1 MRLPALLF
9 AMLLPLLAWGSERGR
24 PLVQVYNTQELGGG
38 HLNDS
43 LIELSDGRLA
53 VGNVG
58 GLLLFDG
65 ARWRMFNHPKMLGGA
80 KHLVHTADGRIYT
93 AFNGDAGYF
102 LDDGSGK
109 FVWTS
114 LAPRVSE
121 EERAFAAEVNV
132 IDDRARQ
139 GLWMVLLKRLYFV
152 PDDGGTV
159 TSIAAAGNFA
169 FGALVGNDLWVQDTV
184 AGLQR
189 VSGMAPLQ
197 LEALPERDTLG
208 AGQYLRKVVADG
220 TEWKVAMANGRLYRY
235 HDGRFLPWAT
245 ELWPM
250 LSTAQVFTLLRL
262 HDGRFVIGAGEIG
275 PLILAADG
283 QLLERFDADDGLPR
297 HATRGLLEDRDGGL
311 WLAQDQTVVRIDLAR
326 GVTQFDETRGLASA
340 YFATRWRGQLYVADG
355 RGLFRLDATAGPG
368 GGRFE
373 RVLPNLRNVRQL
385 AAVDDQTLLV
395 GSNSVH
401 ALSVDDSGTT
411 QSELIF
417 TSPQLFAMEPSRA
430 VPGRVWVAHPQGLLR
445 LDQTPAGE
453 FEQTPV
459 AGLTWP
465 VYTLAE
471 QDRDTLWVADRGG
484 GLWRVAIGGDQAPKQ
499 YGTAQGVPEGI
510 VRVYPGREGGVWF
523 ATMAGLRIYDAASD
537 QLVAP
542 VTLPSELTTGRLFS
556 LLEDDEGNLWVRGDD
571 LNDVALR
578 QGDGYRWDGQMLNA
592 VNTIHTVFGFL
603 REEQIVWVLRANG
616 MLRIDLAARRPLA
629 PLPPPLVTSVT
640 DLGLGET
647 LHLAGLPQ
655 LPPTVRNLR
664 LQFALPTGHRP
675 EFNRYRSRLA
685 GMDADW
691 SPWSTDSSRDYTN
704 LHDGA
709 FAFDVEG
716 MDSFARVSRMPAM
729 TLNIAAPW
737 WRTPMAYAGMLASA
751 LLCLWLAALSGAR
764 WRQRALLTRQREL
777 EATVAARTLSLSEQ
791 NQQLADQSTQLQQQA
806 ERLRAVDA
814 LKTRFFTNVGHEFRT
829 PLTLVLGPLDDVM
842 RDSRIRLPERAR
854 ELLELANRNAKR
866 VLDLIV
872 QLLDVNRLEHGQLPM
887 QRERVE
893 LLAFLK
899 RQRDDWQP
907 LAERFGHQLDLELP
921 DLATLE
927 LDCDPLQLER
937 ALGNLVSNAAKYTP
951 RGGRIRVALSC
962 SEDEVTLVVA
972 DNGQGI
978 AAEALPHVFDR
989 FFQAQAEHGPQ
1000 GTGIGLALVREI
1012 VEGHDGQIKVDSTP
1026 GQGSCFTLT
1035 LPRTPIT
1042 ETVAF
1047 AVVPPTEAPEVA
1059 AAKERE
1065 LPVALVIDD
1074 HTDLRLRLRRLLEPR
1089 FRVIEADDGPAG
1101 LAAAR
1106 AELPDIIVC
1115 DVMMPGFDGVE
1126 LAKRV
1131 RADADIAAVPLLLL
1145 TAKAGAEHAVT
1156 GLRAGADDYLSKPF
1170 DASELLARID
1180 ALLAVRRRLQRLSP
1194 TPAPA
1199 AATTPVVSDEDK
1211 FRARLDAAI
1220 KAHVG
1225 DSQFGVEE
1233 LAQALHADRSTLFRR
1248 IKELYGQSARDYLRE
1263 ARLKHAFELL
1273 SSQAGN
1279 VTEVAY
1285 AAGFESLSSFSRAF
1299 RQRFGVSPSAAGT
1312 DAGRQA
1318 C

>member
-1 MRLPALLF
+1 MCAE
-9 AMLLPLLAWGSERGR
+9 LA
-24 PLVQVYNTQELGGG
+24 
-38 HLNDS
+38 
-43 LIELSDGRLA
+43 I
-53 VGNVG
+53 
-58 GLLLFDG
+58 
-65 ARWRMFNHPKMLGGA
+65 
-80 KHLVHTADGRIYT
+80 
-93 AFNGDAGYF
+93 
-102 LDDGSGK
+102 
-109 FVWTS
+109 
-114 LAPRVSE
+114 
-121 EERAFAAEVNV
+121 
-132 IDDRARQ
+132 
-139 GLWMVLLKRLYFV
+139 
-152 PDDGGTV
+152 
-159 TSIAAAGNFA
+159 
-169 FGALVGNDLWVQDTV
+169 
-184 AGLQR
+184 
-189 VSGMAPLQ
+189 
-197 LEALPERDTLG
+197 
-208 AGQYLRKVVADG
+208 
-220 TEWKVAMANGRLYRY
+220 
-235 HDGRFLPWAT
+235 
-245 ELWPM
+245 
-250 LSTAQVFTLLRL
+250 
-262 HDGRFVIGAGEIG
+262 
-275 PLILAADG
+275 
-283 QLLERFDADDGLPR
+283 
-297 HATRGLLEDRDGGL
+297 
-311 WLAQDQTVVRIDLAR
+311 
-326 GVTQFDETRGLASA
+326 
-340 YFATRWRGQLYVADG
+340 
-355 RGLFRLDATAGPG
+355 
-368 GGRFE
+368 
-373 RVLPNLRNVRQL
+373 
-385 AAVDDQTLLV
+385 VDDQTLLV

-401 ALSVDDSGTT
+401 ALSVDASGTT
-411 QSELIF
+411 AIGAGLLPRRSCSRW
-417 TSPQLFAMEPSRA
+417 SPRA
-430 VPGRVWVAHPQGLLR
+430 VAPGRVWVAHPQGLLR
-445 LDQTPAGE
+445 LDHTPAGE

-471 QDRDTLWVADRGG
+471 QDSDTLWVADRGG
-484 GLWRVAIGGDQAPKQ
+484 GLWRVDLSGAQAPKQ

-510 VRVYPGREGGVWF
+510 VRVYPGRQGGAWF
-523 ATMAGLRIYDAASD
+523 ATMAGLRVYDAASD

-542 VTLPSELTTGRLFS
+542 ATLPSELTTGRLFS
-556 LLEDDEGNLWVRGDD
+556 LLEDYEGNLWVRGDD

-716 MDSFARVSRMPAM
+716 MDSFARVSRMPAV

-737 WRTPMAYAGMLASA
+737 WRTPMAYAGMLARRRILPVA
-751 LLCLWLAALSGAR
+751 RRLGWRTLAPTHTADAP
-764 WRQRALLTRQREL
+764 
-777 EATVAARTLSLSEQ
+777 ARTRSHRSRAHAQACPSRISNWL
-791 NQQLADQSTQLQQQA
+791 QLADQA

-893 LLAFLK
+893 LIAFLK

-951 RGGRIRVALSC
+951 RGGQIRVSLNC

-978 AAEALPHVFDR
+978 SAEALPHVFDR
-989 FFQAQAEHGPQ
+989 FFQAQAEHVPQ

-1012 VEGHDGQIKVDSTP
+1012 VEGHDGSIRVDSTP

-1035 LPRTPIT
+1035 LPRAAIT
-1042 ETVAF
+1042 ETVAP
-1047 AVVPPTEAPEVA
+1047 AALPPSDPHPPCSANARTAGRAGDRRPHGSAPALA
-1059 AAKERE
+1059 A
-1065 LPVALVIDD
+1065 
-1074 HTDLRLRLRRLLEPR
+1074 
-1089 FRVIEADDGPAG
+1089 PAG
-1101 LAAAR
+1101 
-1106 AELPDIIVC
+1106 
-1115 DVMMPGFDGVE
+1115 
-1126 LAKRV
+1126 
-1131 RADADIAAVPLLLL
+1131 
-1145 TAKAGAEHAVT
+1145 TA
-1156 GLRAGADDYLSKPF
+1156 LSGG
-1170 DASELLARID
+1170 RG
-1180 ALLAVRRRLQRLSP
+1180 RRRSGG
-1194 TPAPA
+1194 TGGGAPNCR
-1199 AATTPVVSDEDK
+1199 TS
-1211 FRARLDAAI
+1211 
-1220 KAHVG
+1220 
-1225 DSQFGVEE
+1225 S
-1233 LAQALHADRSTLFRR
+1233 
-1248 IKELYGQSARDYLRE
+1248 SAM
-1263 ARLKHAFELL
+1263 
-1273 SSQAGN
+1273 
-1279 VTEVAY
+1279 
-1285 AAGFESLSSFSRAF
+1285 
-1299 RQRFGVSPSAAGT
+1299 
-1312 DAGRQA
+1312 
-1318 C
+1318 